1 MTGHVIEID
10 GDRATIHAHIRAEH
24 WVPEE
29 LAGADLPV
37 PAALLPHGVRRS
49 VRSSGRGGTVAA
61 GGCRPRWNRRS
72 VRASAGRVPA
82 SGARQGGRRGG
93 RVSPSA
99 RR

>member
-1 MTGHVIEID
+1 MTVPLDEYVQALDRAFATLLHHPHAITDHVIEID
-10 GDRATIHAHIRAEH
+10 GDRATIHAHIRTEH

-49 VRSSGRGGTVAA
+49 LRSSGRGGTDTA

-72 VRASAGRVPA
+72 V
-82 SGARQGGRRGG
+82 
-93 RVSPSA
+93 
-99 RR
+99 